1 MSSANKMTPAQPP
14 KPVHTA
20 PVYKSW
26 AVMAYESEEEER
38 LEREEE
44 ARKKNRKI
52 MEKRK
57 YLLSI
62 GKYELE
68 DGEILD

>member
-1 MSSANKMTPAQPP
+1 MTPAQPVEQP
-14 KPVHTA
+14 KPVQNA

-26 AVMAYESEEEER
+26 AVMAYEADEEER

-44 ARKKNRKI
+44 EREKYRKI
-52 MEKRK
+52 VQERL

-62 GKYELE
+62 GQYELE
-68 DGEILD
+68 DGEILE